1 MNFKFLKLAAILFV
15 FIQILQK
22 DINLASERNT
32 EITNENF
39 ILKEKSKTEISELTK
54 NFTLILDGVTEGS
67 GVIVSKE
74 GRRYR
79 VLTAWHVVK
88 DNKIKDEVIIT
99 TRDGKKHIWDP
110 NSIQRIRNLDLATF
124 TFQSRNN
131 YQIALIGNST
141 KIKEGEEVFVGGFP
155 SRNKNNSNR
164 IFRFQF
170 GNVRANAKIFIEDG
184 YQLLY
189 SNRTVNGMS
198 GGPLLNKK
206 GELIGIHGRA
216 EIDKKLSA
224 ELNKLIATGTNK
236 AIPISYYE
244 EFIKGTTLDL
254 KNDKAL
260 TKDDYLAQASSLIG
274 KNGKEKDIINL
285 SQKAIQ
291 IEEDPLAYFYI
302 GLAKYLLKDLNK
314 SLDSF
319 SKAIQLDPSNAS
331 SFYNRALIKSDLKD
345 FEGASKD
352 YKKALELSPKV
363 KKESS
368 DLPPIIKNLKSKSE
382 NLAISKEDLKS
393 LKNIITMTVFDK
405 LSGGK
410 KGRNSTLDLLNN
422 HNNQMLEE
430 LPKAMDKFSKF
441 LDSDAIEKDMNKL
454 FGIINNET
462 NYLKVKKSYQT
473 KKDLQKEIG
482 KDSFYYLNKGNSKYK
497 DKQFKAAIFNYSKA
511 IRLEPQGG
519 KNGLIFYL
527 RAEAKLALGELKSA
541 CIDYK
546 KAISKGNKKSKKYL
560 NSKEGKWCKRIL

>member
-170 GNVRANAKIFIEDG
+170 GNLRANAKIFIEDG

-216 EIDKKLSA
+216 EIDKKLST
-224 ELNKLIATGTNK
+224 ELNKLVATGTNK

-244 EFIKGTTLDL
+244 EFIRGGNLDL
-254 KNDKAL
+254 KNDKPL

-410 KGRNSTLDLLNN
+410 EGRDSTLDLLNN
-422 HNNQMLEE
+422 YNNQMLEE

-454 FGIINNET
+454 FEIINNET

>member
-131 YQIALIGNST
+131 YQIPLIGNST
-141 KIKEGEEVFVGGFP
+141 TIKEGEEVFVGGYP

-170 GNVRANAKIFIEDG
+170 GNLRANAKIFIEDG

-382 NLAISKEDLKS
+382 NLALSKEDLKS

-410 KGRNSTLDLLNN
+410 EGRDSTLDLLNN
-422 HNNQMLEE
+422 YNNQMLEE

-454 FGIINNET
+454 FGILNNEK
-462 NYLKVKKSYQT
+462 NYLKE

-482 KDSFYYLNKGNSKYK
+482 EDSFYYLNKGNSKYK

>member
-1 MNFKFLKLAAILFV
+1 LNFKFLKLAAILLV
-15 FIQILQK
+15 LIQILQK

-32 EITNENF
+32 EITNANLT
-39 ILKEKSKTEISELTK
+39 LKEKSKTEISELAK
-54 NFTLILDGVTEGS
+54 NFTLIIDGVTEGS

-74 GRRYR
+74 GSRYR

-88 DNKIKDEVIIT
+88 DNKTKDEVIVIT
-99 TRDGKKHIWDP
+99 KDGKKHIWDP

-131 YQIALIGNST
+131 YQIPLIGNST
-141 KIKEGEEVFVGGFP
+141 TIKEGEEVFVGGYP

-170 GNVRANAKIFIEDG
+170 GNLRANAKIFIEDG

-198 GGPLLNKK
+198 GGPVLNKK
-206 GELIGIHGRA
+206 GKLIGIHGRA

-224 ELNKLIATGTNK
+224 ELNKLVATGTNK

-244 EFIKGTTLDL
+244 EFIKGNALDL
-254 KNDKAL
+254 KNDKPL

-314 SLDSF
+314 SLVSF
-319 SKAIQLDPSNAS
+319 SKAIQLDPYNAS

-352 YKKALELSPKV
+352 FKKALELSPKV

-368 DLPPIIKNLKSKSE
+368 DLPPIIKNLKSKSQ

-410 KGRNSTLDLLNN
+410 EGRDSNLDLLNN
-422 HNNQMLEE
+422 NNNQMLEE
-430 LPKAMDKFSKF
+430 LPKVMDKFSKF
-441 LDSDAIEKDMNKL
+441 LDSDVIEKDMNKL

>member
-1 MNFKFLKLAAILFV
+1 MNFKFLKVAAILLV
-15 FIQILQK
+15 LIQILQK

-32 EITNENF
+32 EITDENL

-74 GRRYR
+74 GSRYR

-88 DNKIKDEVIIT
+88 DNKTKDEVIIIT
-99 TRDGKKHIWDP
+99 KDGKKHIWDP

-131 YQIALIGNST
+131 YQIPLIGNST
-141 KIKEGEEVFVGGFP
+141 TIKEGEEVFVGGYP

-170 GNVRANAKIFIEDG
+170 GNLRANAKIFVEDG

-198 GGPLLNKK
+198 GGPVLNKK

-244 EFIKGTTLDL
+244 EFMKGTTLDL
-254 KNDKAL
+254 KNDKPL

-352 YKKALELSPKV
+352 FKKALELSPKV

-368 DLPPIIKNLKSKSE
+368 DLPPIIKNLKNKSQ
-382 NLAISKEDLKS
+382 NLAITKEDLKS

-410 KGRNSTLDLLNN
+410 EGRDSTLDLLNN
-422 HNNQMLEE
+422 HSNQMMEE

-454 FGIINNET
+454 FEIINNET

>member
-1 MNFKFLKLAAILFV
+1 MNLKFLKVAAILLV
-15 FIQILQK
+15 LIQILQK

-32 EITNENF
+32 EITDENL

-74 GRRYR
+74 GSRYR

-88 DNKIKDEVIIT
+88 DNKTKDEVIIIT
-99 TRDGKKHIWDP
+99 KDGKKHIWDP

-131 YQIALIGNST
+131 YQIPLIGNST
-141 KIKEGEEVFVGGFP
+141 TIKEGEEVFVGGYP

-170 GNVRANAKIFIEDG
+170 GNLRANAKIFVEDG

-198 GGPLLNKK
+198 GGPVLNKK

-216 EIDKKLSA
+216 EIDKKLSV
-224 ELNKLIATGTNK
+224 ELNKLVATGTNK

-244 EFIKGTTLDL
+244 EFMKGTTLDL
-254 KNDKAL
+254 KNDKPL

-352 YKKALELSPKV
+352 FKKALELSPKV

-368 DLPPIIKNLKSKSE
+368 DLPPIIKNLKNKSQ

-410 KGRNSTLDLLNN
+410 EGRDSTLDLLNN
-422 HNNQMLEE
+422 HSNQMMEE

-454 FGIINNET
+454 FEIINNET

>member
-141 KIKEGEEVFVGGFP
+141 TIKEGEEVFVGGYP

-170 GNVRANAKIFIEDG
+170 GNLRANAKIFIEDG

-216 EIDKKLSA
+216 EIDKKLST
-224 ELNKLIATGTNK
+224 ELNKLVATGTNK

-254 KNDKAL
+254 KNDKPL

-410 KGRNSTLDLLNN
+410 EGRNSTLDLLNN
-422 HNNQMLEE
+422 NINQMSKE

-462 NYLKVKKSYQT
+462 NYLKGKKSYQT

>member
-1 MNFKFLKLAAILFV
+1 MNLKFLKVAAILLV
-15 FIQILQK
+15 LIQILQK

-32 EITNENF
+32 EITDENL

-74 GRRYR
+74 GSRYR

-88 DNKIKDEVIIT
+88 DNKTKDEVIIIT
-99 TRDGKKHIWDP
+99 KDGKKHIWDP

-131 YQIALIGNST
+131 YQIPLIGNST
-141 KIKEGEEVFVGGFP
+141 TIKEGEEVFVGGYP

-170 GNVRANAKIFIEDG
+170 GNLRANAKIFVEDG

-198 GGPLLNKK
+198 GGPVLNKK

-216 EIDKKLSA
+216 EIDKKLSV
-224 ELNKLIATGTNK
+224 ELNKLVATGTNK

-244 EFIKGTTLDL
+244 EFMKGTTLDL
-254 KNDKAL
+254 KNDKPL

-352 YKKALELSPKV
+352 FKKALELSPKV

-368 DLPPIIKNLKSKSE
+368 DLPPIIKNLKNKSQ
-382 NLAISKEDLKS
+382 NLAITKEDLKS

-410 KGRNSTLDLLNN
+410 EGRDSTLDLLNN
-422 HNNQMLEE
+422 HSNQMMEE

-454 FGIINNET
+454 FEIINNET